1 MPGVPYLVHFPN
13 GSTEVHSIRLPYVA
27 SPGTALLPGWVVER
41 VTPAETVVEHNDDVA
56 YEVWVVEDATE
67 FVGHSANGL
76 QHQQPLPPEALLDA
90 ALGPR
95 PKRTGRHSQQ

>member
-13 GSTEVHSIRLPYVA
+13 GSTQVHSSRLPYVA

-41 VTPAETVVEHNDDVA
+41 VTTIETVVEHNDDVA

-67 FVGHSANGL
+67 FVGNSGDEP
-76 QHQQPLPPEALLDA
+76 QHHPPLPPDALLDA
-90 ALGPR
+90 ALGPQ
-95 PKRTGRHSQQ
+95 PKRIGRHSQQ

>member
-13 GSTEVHSIRLPYVA
+13 GSTEVRSIRLPYVV

-41 VTPAETVVEHNDDVA
+41 VLPVEAVVEPNEDVA

-67 FVGHSANGL
+67 FVGHSADDVK
-76 QHQQPLPPEALLDA
+76 HHQPLPPDALLDA

-95 PKRTGRHSQQ
+95 PKRTGRP